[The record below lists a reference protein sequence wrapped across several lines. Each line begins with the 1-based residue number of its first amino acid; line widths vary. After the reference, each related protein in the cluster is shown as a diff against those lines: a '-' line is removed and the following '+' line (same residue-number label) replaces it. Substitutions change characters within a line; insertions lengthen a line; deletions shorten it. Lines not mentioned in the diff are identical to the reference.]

1 MGRCIGGY
9 IMFESSDLSYHKNR
23 LYGLYRAYVYDNKD
37 PENLGRLKLCI
48 PSAYGSEGDDPLV
61 SDWIYPAFPVN
72 GWQFGLQ
79 CIPPVKNKDGTPVL
93 VWVAFEQGDKEFPV
107 WFGGPVS
114 ENGLQENVKENHEDR
129 VNGVTNKCLFCWSS
143 PSGHKIILNDQK
155 HKQHEKK
162 CVVIQSVKGNK
173 IIFDDKDGRST
184 SITIET
190 PDGHSII
197 FDDESDKITATV
209 EDKFIEL
216 SKDGIIMKG
225 DVTVIGS
232 ITSTKDMV
240 CDSESKPVS
249 QATHIHMG
257 EHGKTTTPLVE

>member
-1 MGRCIGGY
+1 
-9 IMFESSDLSYHKNR
+9 MFESDSLNYHKDK

-48 PSAYGSEGDDPLV
+48 PSAYGSEDDNPLV

-93 VWVAFEQGDKEFPV
+93 VWVAFEMGDKEMPV

-114 ENGLQENVKENHEDR
+114 EDGLQEDVKENHKDR

-155 HKQHEKK
+155 HKNHENK
-162 CVVIQSVKGNK
+162 CIVIQSVKGNK
-173 IIFDDKDGRST
+173 IVFDDKDGRKE
-184 SITIET
+184 SIKIET

-197 FDDESDKITATV
+197 FNDEDDKITAKV

-216 SKDGIIMKG
+216 SKNGIIMKG
-225 DVTVIGS
+225 DVTIIGS
-232 ITSTKDMV
+232 VMSTKDMV
-240 CDSESKPVS
+240 CNTNSKSVS
-249 QATHIHMG
+249 QGSHTHNGVHG
-257 EHGKTTTPLVE
+257 ETSPPN